1 MAGRSWVLAYLALA
15 LMWGMSFAFNQLSL
29 ESFTPLQITA
39 GRMGLGGLTLLVI
52 LLATRNAPRPNR
64 TELRHLII
72 LGVFGL
78 ALPFTLIAFAQTQIT
93 SILAGLLNAATPLFA
108 GIIITL
114 LIPEERP
121 DRTQAVGLVVGF
133 AGIAVLIGVW
143 EAFDDGFATPAGIA
157 AMIGASLCYGFATS
171 FSRLKLSAS
180 SLSGSQLSSVQLLA
194 GAGMAVLLLPIDPVP
209 DRGGIT
215 WSATTA
221 LVVLGVL
228 GTGVA
233 MVLMW
238 HVIRQAGSTI
248 AATVTYVIPVV
259 STTIGVTL
267 LAERLEWNEVV
278 GGLIVI
284 LGVVLTQ
291 WTQLTRRHDFGA
303 NRQQATPEITDR
315 G

>member
-1 MAGRSWVLAYLALA
+1 MAGRSWIFAYLALA

-39 GRMGLGGLTLLVI
+39 GRMGLGGLTLLII

-78 ALPFTLIAFAQTQIT
+78 ALPFTLISFAQTQIT
-93 SILAGLLNAATPLFA
+93 SGLLNAATPLFA

-114 LIPEERP
+114 LIPAERP

-143 EAFDDGFATPAGIA
+143 EAFDEGFATPAGIA

-180 SLSGSQLSSVQLLA
+180 SLSGGQLSSVQLLA
-194 GAGMAVLLLPIDPVP
+194 GSGMALLLLPIDPIP

-215 WSATTA
+215 WSATAA

-248 AATVTYVIPVV
+248 AATVTYAIPVV

-267 LAERLEWNEVV
+267 LAERLEWNEIV

-284 LGVVLTQ
+284 FGVVLTQ
-291 WTQLTRRHDFGA
+291 WTQLTRRHDFGGTRA
-303 NRQQATPEITDR
+303 STTSETTEP

>member
-39 GRMGLGGLTLLVI
+39 GRMGLGGLTLLTI
-52 LLATRNAPRPNR
+52 LLVTKNAPRPNR

-78 ALPFTLIAFAQTQIT
+78 ALPFTLISFAQTQIT

-114 LIPEERP
+114 LIPAERP

-143 EAFDDGFATPAGIA
+143 EAFDEGFATPAGIA

-194 GAGMAVLLLPIDPVP
+194 GAGMALLLLPIDPVP

-215 WSATTA
+215 WSATAA

-248 AATVTYVIPVV
+248 AATVTYAIPVV

-267 LAERLEWNEVV
+267 LAERLEWNEIV

-284 LGVVLTQ
+284 FGVVLTQ
-291 WTQLTRRHDFGA
+291 WTQLTRRHDFGGTRA
-303 NRQQATPEITDR
+303 STTAETTEA

>member
-39 GRMGLGGLTLLVI
+39 SRMGLGGLTLLVI
-52 LLATRNAPRPNR
+52 LLLTRHAPKPNR

-114 LIPEERP
+114 LIPAERP

-133 AGIAVLIGVW
+133 VGIAVLIGVW
-143 EAFDDGFATPAGIA
+143 EAFGEGFATPAGIA
-157 AMIGASLCYGFATS
+157 AMVGASVCYGFATS

-194 GAGMAVLLLPIDPVP
+194 GAGMAVLLLPVDPVP

-215 WSATTA
+215 WSATAA
-221 LVVLGVL
+221 LLVLGVL
-228 GTGVA
+228 GTGIA

-248 AATVTYVIPVV
+248 AATVTYAIPVV

-267 LAERLEWNEVV
+267 LAERLEWNEIV

-284 LGVVLTQ
+284 FGVVLTQ

-303 NRQQATPEITDR
+303 TRTDTSAETADS

>member
-39 GRMGLGGLTLLVI
+39 GRMGLGGLTLLTI
-52 LLATRNAPRPNR
+52 LLVTKNAPRPNR

-78 ALPFTLIAFAQTQIT
+78 ALPFTLISFAQTQIT

-114 LIPEERP
+114 LIPAERP

-143 EAFDDGFATPAGIA
+143 EAFDEGFATPAGIA

-194 GAGMAVLLLPIDPVP
+194 GAGMALLLLPIDPVP

-215 WSATTA
+215 WSATAA
-221 LVVLGVL
+221 LLVLGVL

-248 AATVTYVIPVV
+248 AATVTYAIPVV

-267 LAERLEWNEVV
+267 LAERLEWNEIV

-284 LGVVLTQ
+284 FGVVLTQ
-291 WTQLTRRHDFGA
+291 WTQLTRRHDFGGTRA
-303 NRQQATPEITDR
+303 STTAETTEA

>member
-39 GRMGLGGLTLLVI
+39 GRMGLGGLTLLTI
-52 LLATRNAPRPNR
+52 LLVTKNAPRPNR

-78 ALPFTLIAFAQTQIT
+78 ALPFTLISFAQTQIT

-114 LIPEERP
+114 LIPAERP

-143 EAFDDGFATPAGIA
+143 GAFDEGFATPAGIA

-194 GAGMAVLLLPIDPVP
+194 GAGMALLLLPIDPVP

-215 WSATTA
+215 WSATAA
-221 LVVLGVL
+221 LLVLGVL

-248 AATVTYVIPVV
+248 AATVTYAIPVV

-267 LAERLEWNEVV
+267 LAERLEWNEIV

-284 LGVVLTQ
+284 FGVVLTQ
-291 WTQLTRRHDFGA
+291 WTQLTRRHDFGGTRA
-303 NRQQATPEITDR
+303 STTAETTEA